1 MKTKR
6 IVLDSNVVLSAA
18 LFKRSIP
25 RQAVDKALRE
35 GSVLMSTAVIAELQ
49 DLFGRSKKFDK
60 YLSLSARTKFLN
72 DLLESVKI
80 IEIIETINVCRDPK
94 DNKFLELAI
103 NGKADYIITGDQD
116 LLILNPFQTIR
127 ILTAQQFLSV

>member
-6 IVLDSNVVLSAA
+6 IVLDSNVILSAA
-18 LFKRSIP
+18 LFRRSIP
-25 RQAVDKALRE
+25 RQALDKAFRE
-35 GSVLMSTAVIAELQ
+35 DSVVMSAAAIAELQ

-60 YLSLSARTKFLN
+60 YLSLSARTTFLN

-80 IEIIETINVCRDPK
+80 IEIVETIHVCRDPK

-116 LLILNPFQTIR
+116 LLVLNPFQMIR
-127 ILTAQQFLSV
+127 ILTPQEFLLA

>member
-18 LFKRSIP
+18 IFKRSIP

-35 GSVLMSTAVIAELQ
+35 DSILMSAAAIAELQ

-80 IEIIETINVCRDPK
+80 IEIIETISVCRDPK

-116 LLILNPFQTIR
+116 LLVLNPFQTIR
-127 ILTAQQFLSV
+127 ILTPQEFLSA

>member
-1 MKTKR
+1 M
-6 IVLDSNVVLSAA
+6 SAA
-18 LFKRSIP
+18 
-25 RQAVDKALRE
+25 A
-35 GSVLMSTAVIAELQ
+35 IAELQ

-60 YLSLSARTKFLN
+60 YLSLSARTNFLN

-80 IEIIETINVCRDPK
+80 IEIVETINVCRDPK

-116 LLILNPFQTIR
+116 LLVLNPFQTIR
-127 ILTAQQFLSV
+127 ILTPQEFLFA